1 MVKIRINGFL
11 TGILYIYDNA
21 KVLTMDISD
30 IYLSIGQKRNI
41 SHFANIVRIAKAD
54 QEVSTEE
61 VEMLSRIAKKYNI
74 SNDRFKQILREPES
88 IPTLAHLECEERVE
102 RLYELL
108 QMVEIDHKIEIRE
121 VNMLRKIV
129 TGLAFPLHSVDKI
142 VDHSIATDIEVTDI
156 EEFKAGMY
164 KLLNL
169 KFH

>member
-1 MVKIRINGFL
+1 
-11 TGILYIYDNA
+11 
-21 KVLTMDISD
+21 MDISD

-41 SHFANIVRIAKAD
+41 SHFANIVRIAKSD
-54 QEVSTEE
+54 GKISTEE
-61 VEMLSRIAKKYNI
+61 VEMLSRIGNKYNI

-88 IPTLAHLECEERVE
+88 IPTLHHLECEERVD

-108 QMVEIDHKIEIRE
+108 QMVEVDHKIETKE

-142 VDHSIATDIEVTDI
+142 VDYSIATDIEEIDL
-156 EEFKAGMY
+156 EEFKVGLY
-164 KLLNL
+164 ELLNL